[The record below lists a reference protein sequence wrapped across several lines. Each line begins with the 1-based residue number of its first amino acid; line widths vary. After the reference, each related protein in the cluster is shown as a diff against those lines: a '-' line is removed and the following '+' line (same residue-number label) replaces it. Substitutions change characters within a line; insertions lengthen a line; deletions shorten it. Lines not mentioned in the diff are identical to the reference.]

1 MKQLEAICKAAQG
14 ELGIKEDPPDSN
26 CVKYNTWY
34 YGRAVS
40 GGEYAWCMVFMQWLA
55 NKIGLSVYRTASC
68 SALATWAKQQKQWVT
83 QDFQKGDWVEFDF
96 SGKRKV
102 TQHVGLVVGLYPG
115 GVITIEGNT
124 GSGNDANG
132 GQVQQRKR
140 ALRLITGAWRPP
152 YQDTGKEDT
161 DMTRYHCVNDI
172 PEAFREPILLLVEL
186 GILTGY
192 GNAGNDPQNL
202 VVDLSHDMVRMFV
215 CNYRAGAYDG
225 ALLAA
230 GKEPAILP
238 K

>member
-68 SALATWAKQQKQWVT
+68 SVLATWAKQQKQWVT

-115 GVITIEGNT
+115 GVITIEGEAET
-124 GSGNDANG
+124 MPTAVRCSSASGPCASSPARGAHPIKTQARRN
-132 GQVQQRKR
+132 
-140 ALRLITGAWRPP
+140 LI
-152 YQDTGKEDT
+152 
-161 DMTRYHCVNDI
+161 
-172 PEAFREPILLLVEL
+172 
-186 GILTGY
+186 
-192 GNAGNDPQNL
+192 
-202 VVDLSHDMVRMFV
+202 
-215 CNYRAGAYDG
+215 
-225 ALLAA
+225 
-230 GKEPAILP
+230 
-238 K
+238 